1 MKILPTDH
9 NLSLVDAMMAEMEPY
24 LLSGEVFWPLESR
37 PPRGGLAFPRLTL
50 GGLLLTLDQLEAVQG
65 EISTAQVADLRRQN
79 MRMDQLRFK
88 HAVALE
94 NKAAREAGSRLNLW
108 RAYIGDL
115 EEMPGRAGNYAY
127 EVRHRVML
135 TRLETF
141 GAEHVDFLK
150 AVSAAKSVDRRL
162 RRVFKQEAFIW
173 DERLQQT
180 YPPQQYWY
188 LYGQPRMKT

>member
-9 NLSLVDAMMAEMEPY
+9 NLSLIAAMMAEMEPY
-24 LLSGEVFWPLESR
+24 LLSAEVFWPLESR

-65 EISTAQVADLRRQN
+65 EMSVDQTADYRRLS
-79 MRMDQLRFK
+79 MHVDQLRFK

-94 NKAAREAGSRLNLW
+94 SKAAREAGSRFNLW
-108 RAYIGDL
+108 RAFIGDL
-115 EEMPGRAGNYAY
+115 EEMPTRAGNYAY

-135 TRLETF
+135 ARLETF
-141 GAEHVDFLK
+141 GAEHVDFQK
-150 AVSAAKSVDRRL
+150 ASSAAKSVDRRL
-162 RRVFKQEAFIW
+162 QRMFKQDAFVW

-180 YPPQQYWY
+180 YPQPQYWY
-188 LYGQPRMKT
+188 LYGQPRLKT